1 MTEQSPP
8 NPPTSSRSTFTLV
21 LVALASAIVTIVLA
35 ALVMNIFQRKNEARV
50 PFIRTV
56 EVDENTTD
64 PAVWGMNW
72 AREFDSYQRTVDI
85 TNTRYGGSEA
95 MPAQKLDRDPW
106 LKKMFSGYAFSIDYR
121 DRRGHAYMLSDQ
133 TETERVT
140 KKPQPGS
147 CLHCHASI
155 IPTYRRVGGGDISP
169 GSTDFNWPAVFK
181 GFEEVSAM
189 SYSDAFAQLAMTPD
203 GSDKAPHDG
212 PWQKPGAT
220 TAESIAAHKA
230 STAHPVS
237 CVDCHDPKSMELRVS
252 RPGFIRGIQA
262 LANSSDP
269 VPHLQSIARW
279 RAGDRKRPYD
289 PNIDATRQE
298 MRSFA
303 CAQCHV
309 EYYCGPKTTLF
320 FPWGNGLKADDI
332 ETFYDKTNFP
342 DGTPFYDFVHG
353 VTGAHV
359 YKAQH
364 PEFETWSQGVHAR
377 AGVAC
382 ADCHMPYVREG
393 AMKVSDH
400 WIRSP
405 LLMVNRS
412 CQVCHSVPEPELI
425 ARVETIQGRTH
436 QTMNRASV
444 ALVDMIDAIALAKAN
459 GASPDQLKPALDL
472 HRKAQWR
479 LDFVY
484 AENSMGFHAS
494 QETQRVL
501 SEAID
506 YARQGQL
513 AAVALRA
520 APPKTSTTQPTPPVE
535 GVTPPNEAPPGPYR
549 TNP

>member
-1 MTEQSPP
+1 M
-8 NPPTSSRSTFTLV
+8 
-21 LVALASAIVTIVLA
+21 LA
-35 ALVMNIFQRKNEARV
+35 
-50 PFIRTV
+50 
-56 EVDENTTD
+56 
-64 PAVWGMNW
+64 
-72 AREFDSYQRTVDI
+72 
-85 TNTRYGGSEA
+85 
-95 MPAQKLDRDPW
+95 
-106 LKKMFSGYAFSIDYR
+106 
-121 DRRGHAYMLSDQ
+121 DQ
-133 TETERVT
+133 TQTERVT
-140 KKPQPGS
+140 KKPQPGA
-147 CLHCHASI
+147 CLHCHAAI
-155 IPTYRRVGGGDISP
+155 IPTYRRIGAQALDPAHRASGVNNDVHMPGGD
-169 GSTDFNWPAVFK
+169 DFNWPAVFK
-181 GFEEVSAM
+181 GFETISAM
-189 SYSDAFAQLAMTPD
+189 SYADAFAELARTPD
-203 GSDKAPHDG
+203 GSGERRELKSPDAR
-212 PWQKPGAT
+212 GAT
-220 TAESIAAHKA
+220 TAEIIAAHDT

-252 RPGFIRGIQA
+252 RPAFVRGIQA
-262 LANSSDP
+262 LANSDDP
-269 VPHLQSIARW
+269 VPHLQSVVRW
-279 RAGDRKRPYD
+279 RQGDRKRPYD
-289 PNIDATRQE
+289 PNLDASRQE

-332 ETFYDKTNFP
+332 ETFYDKTKFP
-342 DGTPFYDFVHG
+342 SGEPFYDFVHG

-412 CQVCHSVPEPELI
+412 CQVCHSVPEAELT
-425 ARVETIQGRTH
+425 ARVATIQHRTQ
-436 QTMNRASV
+436 QTMTRASL
-444 ALVDMIDAIALAKAN
+444 ALVDMIDSIALAKAN

-513 AAVALRA
+513 AAVSLRA
-520 APPKTSTTQPTPPVE
+520 APAKATTQPAPPVE

-549 TNP
+549 TTTTP